1 MTGSAGPAILA
12 PVAPALLPA
21 DVLGSAGPSPDA
33 LTATP
38 EQMQAL
44 PPDILPPVTQATADS
59 ITAIFMGTVPLLA
72 TGVAITFILP
82 ELPLKDTT
90 HIGSTPDGA
99 EITMAEM
106 VEEKP
111 PSTGPPTTRPSPS
124 TRTERP
130 VGLLRQR
137 RAGAGAA
144 AARHREDDGVRSWR
158 R

>member
-1 MTGSAGPAILA
+1 MPAILA
-12 PVAPALLPA
+12 PVAPALFPA
-21 DVLGSAGPSPDA
+21 DVLGSAGPIPDA

-72 TGVAITFILP
+72 TGVAIT
-82 ELPLKDTT
+82 
-90 HIGSTPDGA
+90 
-99 EITMAEM
+99 MAEM

-111 PSTGPPTTRPSPS
+111 PSTGPPTTRPSAS